1 MLQVKKIVGKLLSSN
16 MYLLYEEG
24 ITDCYIIDIGDSSAL
39 AEALPDGMNVNGVF
53 LTHSHFD
60 HMAGINN
67 LCQMFPECKVYTSE
81 YGKDA
86 LYSDKKNLSLYNEQ
100 SVVYNGDN
108 VEVLHDGDIVAIFE
122 DAELYVMAT
131 PGHCPSCLTFY
142 TANYVFSGDSYIP
155 EVPVVTKL
163 PKGNRALAEASK
175 EKILKIA
182 EDRKIMAGHDK
193 DNWISMFQIMKTA
206 YVIPLVGESDSSGTL
221 GIAEVRIRFT
231 NGMELIKNDGFV
243 NE

>member
-24 ITDCYIIDIGDSSAL
+24 IANCYLIDIGDSSAL
-39 AEALPDGMNVNGVF
+39 AEELSDGMNVKGVF

-60 HMAGINN
+60 HMAGING
-67 LCQMFPECKVYTSE
+67 LSQMFPGCKVYTSE

-86 LYSDKKNLSLYNEQ
+86 LYSDKKNFSLYNEQ

-108 VEVLHDGDIVAIFE
+108 VEVLRDGDTVALFE

-142 TANYVFSGDSYIP
+142 TENYVFSGDSYIP

-175 EKILKIA
+175 KKILKLS

-193 DNWISMFQIMKTA
+193 DNWTSMF
-206 YVIPLVGESDSSGTL
+206 
-221 GIAEVRIRFT
+221 
-231 NGMELIKNDGFV
+231 
-243 NE
+243 